1 MHTLRSSLL
10 GALAVVAGVLVVEV
24 LAWPALW
31 AAALALGP
39 LATGL
44 VLVAVRRDWRA
55 GAGAWAIAGLFALA
69 VDWVL
74 NGEDQAFH
82 LALAVVTA
90 ALVALGAALAAGVR
104 RVAR

>member
-1 MHTLRSSLL
+1 
-10 GALAVVAGVLVVEV
+10 V
-24 LAWPALW
+24 
-31 AAALALGP
+31 
-39 LATGL
+39 
-44 VLVAVRRDWRA
+44 

-90 ALVALGAALAAGVR
+90 ALVALGAALAAAVR
-104 RVAR
+104 RVLR